1 VYIDFA
7 HAAGSLASALAEL
20 RPFTRGRLIVVFG
33 STARSDHD
41 RPGMGRAAA
50 EFSDFFIITTDDPL
64 SEDPVEIARDVQ
76 TGAANKAPGR
86 DYEVVI
92 DRRAAIRRAIEIA
105 GAGDTVL
112 LAGKGHERSMRT
124 ARGSEPWDERAE
136 AEAAIRERLAVP

>member
-1 VYIDFA
+1 M
-7 HAAGSLASALAEL
+7 
-20 RPFTRGRLIVVFG
+20 RPYTRGRLIGVFG

-76 TGAANKAPGR
+76 AGAGNKAPGR

-92 DRRAAIRRAIEIA
+92 DRRSAIRRAIEIA
-105 GAGDTVL
+105 REGDTVL
-112 LAGKGHERSMRT
+112 LAGKGHELSMRT
-124 ARGSEPWDERAE
+124 AKGSEPWDERAE
-136 AEAAIRERLAVP
+136 AEAAIRERPAVR